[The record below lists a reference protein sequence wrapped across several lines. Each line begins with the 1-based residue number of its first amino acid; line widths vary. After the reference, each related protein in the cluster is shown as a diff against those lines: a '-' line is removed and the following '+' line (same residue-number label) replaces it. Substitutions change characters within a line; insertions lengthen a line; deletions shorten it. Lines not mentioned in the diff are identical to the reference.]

1 MSEEENLTYYDFA
14 MNDYNYLKSSIDNN
28 LVYNSMCS
36 NAQNIVERF
45 LKHII
50 EPKAM
55 ELGNTK
61 VMKAHDLILL
71 KTFIQEYLPD
81 FEIDWGIVIQ
91 CNGFYFNVMYPGDNS
106 FFVNERNVLDCW
118 NAVNETKNAVG
129 RYLNT
134 SSVSPTITKKDVLDT
149 LKDSINFAK
158 PIE

>member
-1 MSEEENLTYYDFA
+1 MEENLTYYDFA
-14 MNDYNYLKSSIDNN
+14 MNDYNYLKFSIDNN
-28 LVYNSMCS
+28 LMFNSMCS

-71 KTFIQEYLPD
+71 KTFIQEHLPD
-81 FEIDWGIVIQ
+81 FSIDWGTVIQ
-91 CNGFYFNVMYPGDNS
+91 CNGFYFNVRYPGDNS

-118 NAVNETKNAVG
+118 NAVNETKNAVD
-129 RYLNT
+129 RYLSINST
-134 SSVSPTITKKDVLDT
+134 SSSITKKDVLDT